1 MLNCFWGAPCLLI
14 SLQTPGS
21 DEIQQLQKTLLDYLD
36 ENIETDSSLVV
47 SVSVS
52 YTRLCIYR
60 NQYGHI

>member
-47 SVSVS
+47 SV
-52 YTRLCIYR
+52 
-60 NQYGHI
+60 